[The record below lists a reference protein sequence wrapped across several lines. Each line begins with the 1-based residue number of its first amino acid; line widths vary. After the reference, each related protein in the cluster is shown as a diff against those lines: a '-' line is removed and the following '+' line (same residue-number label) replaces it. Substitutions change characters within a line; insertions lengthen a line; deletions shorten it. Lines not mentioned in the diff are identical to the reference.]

1 MQRSYTLLL
10 FLCLV
15 GSTISAQQIWD
26 NFEDIRQGT
35 YDFISGTLIPYSEN
49 PDKTGANTSLV
60 AASYTRNAS
69 EAFDVILLDAPV
81 ADLSDYI
88 SGAKQMSIAVYS
100 PAAGKTVQI
109 TLENSATAEPQN
121 FPVGRHSIYQTTTT
135 VANSWEV
142 LTFSLTEQPDMSVGN
157 DGVNRL
163 VLLFDPGNAAGD
175 TYIFDDLNGPELAD
189 DPCDGATA
197 NPMILEDFEC
207 NQNLRYIFSHSGVNF
222 RRVDNPDQ
230 NGNTSDKVAT
240 YTRNGG
246 EMVDVIDLPKFM
258 TELDRDF
265 RIIKMDIE
273 GAEWD
278 ILQVLLDHPVLQ
290 RSDTL
295 FVETHERWDPE
306 RCIPLF
312 DEMLDRAVA
321 MDRPYIN
328 LYWV

>member
-246 EMVDVIDLPKFM
+246 EMVDVLIS
-258 TELDRDF
+258 R
-265 RIIKMDIE
+265 
-273 GAEWD
+273 
-278 ILQVLLDHPVLQ
+278 
-290 RSDTL
+290 
-295 FVETHERWDPE
+295 
-306 RCIPLF
+306 
-312 DEMLDRAVA
+312 
-321 MDRPYIN
+321 
-328 LYWV
+328 